1 MNNSNSAQPATT
13 RLLVMGASAGIG
25 LEVVKQG
32 LAAGHQ
38 VRAFARSAESIALK
52 HDQLESF
59 SGDALDAT
67 AVQAALQNV
76 DVVIQTL
83 GVPFN
88 LQLFT
93 GPITLFS
100 QATQT
105 LLAALEG
112 SDCQRLLSVTGFGAG
127 DSQASIHPLQR
138 AGFNLVFGRAYTDK
152 SKQEQMIKSSNLDW
166 TIARP
171 GVLTNGGNT
180 KPYQVLVEA
189 ADWRNGVVS
198 RAAVAD
204 FLIKSA
210 TDQSTFSTTPVII
223 G

>member
-1 MNNSNSAQPATT
+1 MTNSNSAQPETT
-13 RLLVMGASAGIG
+13 RLLVMGASAGLG

-32 LAAGHQ
+32 LAAGYQ
-38 VRAFARSAESIALK
+38 VRAFARSAQSMELK

-76 DVVIQTL
+76 DAVIQTL

-105 LLAALEG
+105 LLAAMDE
-112 SDCQRLLSVTGFGAG
+112 SDCKRLLSVTGFGAG

-138 AGFNLVFGRAYTDK
+138 LGFNLVFGRAYTDK

-171 GVLTNGGNT
+171 GVLTNGSNT
-180 KPYQVLVEA
+180 KPYQVLFEA

-204 FLIKSA
+204 FLIKSV
-210 TDQSTFSTTPVII
+210 TDQNTFSTTPVII
-223 G
+223 E